1 MGEVV
6 GTPGAAKLL
15 EDLPNKIR
23 DIPGIVPDVDIL
35 RTGGKD
41 VIRITVEPYPY
52 PVSYKGQYHARIGST
67 KQELRGSALD
77 HFLLRKTGKHWDA
90 VPLTGVSVEDLD
102 SRAIAQFRERAAR
115 SNRLGLEI
123 LEEEN
128 ASLIEKLR
136 LMDGEYM
143 KRAAVLLFHPDPEAF
158 VTGAYIKIG
167 YFESD
172 SDLLY
177 HDEIHGDLF
186 TQADKTIDLLLTK
199 YLKASISYEGV
210 HRIEAYPV
218 PLIALREA
226 LLNAI
231 AHKDYASGAPIQI
244 SVYDDRIMFWNNGR
258 LPEGWTVERLLAKHA
273 SQPFNPDI
281 ANAFF
286 RGGMIEAWGRGIEK
300 MRAACESQGV
310 PEPVLRVE
318 RTGMWVEFENRTPDE
333 VTGEVA
339 GEVANLLIACN
350 GEMTRKALQD
360 RLGLRGAD
368 NFRKLYLIPAIDIGL
383 IEMTIPD
390 KPKSRLQ
397 KYRLTEKG
405 KAVLAAIKSAEN

>member
-199 YLKASISYEGV
+199 YLKTSISYEGV